1 VRCVLAA
8 VEQKRVHI
16 LCEKHKIVQRAWR
29 VWRQVA
35 SSEATWRRP
44 ANCTKFNNHGCPPH
58 PLARIAAALR
68 LEGHESIDTEIHLIS
83 LGCPETAEYHPA
95 IHPAIHTHKH
105 THKHT
110 HTHTH
115 THMRTH
121 TTPHTASIAANRTR
135 RQRPA
140 NICGRSHRRRGHH
153 SASQS
158 AYLFL
163 GPSASSLR
171 LARLQRK
178 KALRDGS
185 NQWRREACISR
196 VFLFFLSFF
205 FLSFFPSFFP
215 SSFSGLLPAN
225 RTCRYMHERSR
236 ADADRMCPACR
247 PLRPPPAGALLPAA
261 N

>member
-115 THMRTH
+115 THTCAHTLHHTPLRLRPTGHDDNARRTYVVG
-121 TTPHTASIAANRTR
+121 AIAVVA
-135 RQRPA
+135 
-140 NICGRSHRRRGHH
+140 IIRRR
-153 SASQS
+153 
-158 AYLFL
+158 
-163 GPSASSLR
+163 
-171 LARLQRK
+171 
-178 KALRDGS
+178 
-185 NQWRREACISR
+185 NRRIYS
-196 VFLFFLSFF
+196 
-205 FLSFFPSFFP
+205 
-215 SSFSGLLPAN
+215 
-225 RTCRYMHERSR
+225 
-236 ADADRMCPACR
+236 
-247 PLRPPPAGALLPAA
+247 
-261 N
+261 